1 MRDIKERK
9 TKSGLRGVTRFY
21 AVQMLYQ
28 AEMESKSLDD
38 IIKNAE
44 PSVEVVLSEEISIS
58 GIDIDFFKT
67 LLTII
72 KGHLS
77 EIDKVISENLSDKW
91 KIDRLD
97 KVMKNILRLGIAEL
111 LYIEEIPA
119 NVIFNEYIEISK
131 AFFEKDDVSFVNG
144 LLNAVSKLKKI

>member
-28 AEMESKSLDD
+28 AEMESKSLDG
-38 IIKNAE
+38 IIKSAE
-44 PSVEVVLSEEISIS
+44 SSVEVVLSEDVTIS
-58 GIDIDFFKT
+58 GIDIEFFKT
-67 LLTII
+67 LLNVI
-72 KGHLS
+72 KEHLA

-97 KVMKNILRLGIAEL
+97 KVMKNILRLGVAEL
-111 LYIEEIPA
+111 LYLKEIPS
-119 NVIFNEYIEISK
+119 NVVFNEYIEISK

-144 LLNAVSKLKKI
+144 LLNAVSKL